1 MNNGLEEK
9 ERLIKLLEELEKKP
23 SQQVQLTEEQAK
35 QLAQTI
41 KKLLKKH
48 LH

>member
-1 MNNGLEEK
+1 MSNALEEK
-9 ERLIKLLEELEKKP
+9 ERLIKLLEALDKKP
-23 SQQVQLTEEQAK
+23 SQKVQLTEEQAK